1 MSSSTYDFFAQ
12 GCVHQQVSSGISMIQ
27 FPYPRLNQVFDALRE
42 ETLPQEELARRFAVS
57 TRTVRTDITTLN
69 DILSQYG
76 AQFVHLRGSGYR
88 LEILDAECFAA
99 LQQRSQASPRIP
111 RRAKDRVT
119 HLLLRFL
126 AQGDPLKLDDVADS
140 WFVSRASLQSDMAE
154 VREMI
159 GKYGLTIES
168 KAHYGM
174 KLFGSENAVRACLA
188 NLLFQYPE
196 SDELFSELR
205 GKVLPEI
212 DITQLREQ
220 LHLTMRQYQIRLT
233 DEGEQQLLIYCGII
247 LHRIRT
253 GFLLDNLDVSDVEAV
268 FTQAARDVAYY
279 LEERF
284 GCGIPE
290 TEVAY
295 LSVQIAARRITD
307 ASRLENAVG
316 DENHALVKHI
326 LNFINEHYNYDL
338 RGDTQLSSDLLS
350 HIATMMTR
358 AKYQINIPNPL
369 FEHIKQHYPLAYDV
383 TLAAVSSWGKY
394 MPYTITDNEIGYL
407 VLHIGVGLER
417 HYDIG
422 YERHPQALL
431 VCDSGM
437 STLRL
442 LETKLKREFPQL
454 IVNQIDSLR
463 EYEKLEQ
470 IEEDFVIS
478 MVKVP
483 EKNKPVVTV
492 APFPTSF
499 QLEQLA
505 KLVLVDRTKPY
516 MLEKFFDASHFC
528 VLEQPISQAEL
539 FANICQQ
546 LEEEGY
552 VEADFRSSL
561 VERESIVSTMLGEGI
576 ALPHSLGLLAK
587 KTVIYTVLA
596 PQGVRW
602 GNNETAYVIFLL
614 AISKQD
620 YEEAMAIYDL
630 FVTFMRE
637 RTVGRLLSST
647 HFEQFRAIAMDCLSR
662 S

>member
-1 MSSSTYDFFAQ
+1 M
-12 GCVHQQVSSGISMIQ
+12 IS
-27 FPYPRLNQVFDALRE
+27 FPYPRLNQVFDALLE

-57 TRTVRTDITTLN
+57 TRTVRTDVTALN

-76 AQFVHLRGSGYR
+76 AEFVHLRGSGYR
-88 LEILDAECFAA
+88 LDVHDADRFSL
-99 LQQRSQASPRIP
+99 LQQQSRATRSVPRS
-111 RRAKDRVT
+111 AKDRVT

-126 AQGDPLKLDDVADS
+126 AQGEPIKLDDVADS
-140 WFVSRASLQSDMAE
+140 WFVSRASLQSDMAD
-154 VREMI
+154 VRDMV

-168 KAHYGM
+168 KPHYGM
-174 KLFGSENAVRACLA
+174 KLFGRENAVRACLA
-188 NLLFQYPE
+188 NLLFQYPAG
-196 SDELFSELR
+196 DPLFGELR

-212 DITQLREQ
+212 DIAQLREQ
-220 LHLTMRQYQIRLT
+220 LHLTMQQYHIRLT
-233 DEGEQQLLIYCGII
+233 DEAEQQLLIYCGII

-253 GFLLDNLDVSDVEAV
+253 GFLLDELDVSDVEPV
-268 FTQAARDVAYY
+268 FTQAARDVARY

-307 ASRLENAVG
+307 ASSLQNIDG
-316 DENHALVKHI
+316 DENHALVSHI
-326 LNFINEHYNYDL
+326 LSFINEHYNYDL
-338 RGDTQLSSDLLS
+338 RDDEQLSSDLLS

-369 FEHIKQHYPLAYDV
+369 LEHIKQHYPLAYDV
-383 TLAAVSSWGKY
+383 TLAAVSSWGKN

-454 IVNQIDSLR
+454 IVNQVDSLR
-463 EYEKLEQ
+463 EYEKLEH

-478 MVKVP
+478 MAKVP

-516 MLEKFFDASHFC
+516 MLEKFFDATHFC
-528 VLEQPISQAEL
+528 VLNEPVSQADL
-539 FANICQQ
+539 FARICHQIQQ
-546 LEEEGY
+546 EGY
-552 VEADFRSSL
+552 VDADFHPSL
-561 VERESIVSTMLGEGI
+561 IERESIVSTMLGEGI

-602 GNNETAYVIFLL
+602 GENETAHVIFLL

-637 RTVGRLLSST
+637 RAVGRLLAST
-647 HFEQFRAIAMDCLSR
+647 DFEQFRDIAMDCLSR

>member
-1 MSSSTYDFFAQ
+1 M
-12 GCVHQQVSSGISMIQ
+12 IS
-27 FPYPRLNQVFDALRE
+27 FPYPRLNQVFDALLE

-57 TRTVRTDITTLN
+57 TRTVRTDVTALN

-76 AQFVHLRGSGYR
+76 AEFVHLRGSGYR
-88 LEILDAECFAA
+88 LDVHDADRFSL
-99 LQQRSQASPRIP
+99 LQQQSRATRSVPRS
-111 RRAKDRVT
+111 AKDRVT

-126 AQGDPLKLDDVADS
+126 AQGEPIKLDDVADS
-140 WFVSRASLQSDMAE
+140 WFVSRASLQSDMTD
-154 VREMI
+154 VRDMV

-168 KAHYGM
+168 KPHYGM
-174 KLFGSENAVRACLA
+174 KLFGRENAVRACLA
-188 NLLFQYPE
+188 NLLFQYPAG
-196 SDELFSELR
+196 DPLFGELR

-212 DITQLREQ
+212 DIAQLREQ
-220 LHLTMRQYQIRLT
+220 LHLTMQQYHIRLT
-233 DEGEQQLLIYCGII
+233 DEAEQQLLIYCGII

-253 GFLLDNLDVSDVEAV
+253 GFLLDELDVSDVEPV
-268 FTQAARDVAYY
+268 FTQAARDVALY

-307 ASRLENAVG
+307 ASSLQNIDG
-316 DENHALVKHI
+316 DENHALVSHI
-326 LNFINEHYNYDL
+326 LSFINEHYNYDL
-338 RGDTQLSSDLLS
+338 RDDEQLSSDLLS

-369 FEHIKQHYPLAYDV
+369 LEHIKQHYPLAYDV
-383 TLAAVSSWGKY
+383 TLAAVSSWGKN

-454 IVNQIDSLR
+454 IVNQVDSLR
-463 EYEKLEQ
+463 EYEKLEH

-478 MVKVP
+478 MAKVP

-516 MLEKFFDASHFC
+516 MLEKFFDAAHFC
-528 VLEQPISQAEL
+528 VLNEPVSQADL
-539 FANICQQ
+539 FARICHQIQQ
-546 LEEEGY
+546 EGY
-552 VEADFRSSL
+552 VDADFHPSL

-602 GNNETAYVIFLL
+602 GENETAHVIFLL

-637 RTVGRLLSST
+637 RAVGRLLAST
-647 HFEQFRAIAMDCLSR
+647 DFEQFRDIAMDCLSR

>member
-1 MSSSTYDFFAQ
+1 
-12 GCVHQQVSSGISMIQ
+12 
-27 FPYPRLNQVFDALRE
+27 
-42 ETLPQEELARRFAVS
+42 
-57 TRTVRTDITTLN
+57 
-69 DILSQYG
+69 
-76 AQFVHLRGSGYR
+76 
-88 LEILDAECFAA
+88 
-99 LQQRSQASPRIP
+99 
-111 RRAKDRVT
+111 
-119 HLLLRFL
+119 
-126 AQGDPLKLDDVADS
+126 
-140 WFVSRASLQSDMAE
+140 
-154 VREMI
+154 
-159 GKYGLTIES
+159 
-168 KAHYGM
+168 
-174 KLFGSENAVRACLA
+174 
-188 NLLFQYPE
+188 NLLFQYPAG
-196 SDELFSELR
+196 DPLFGELR

-212 DITQLREQ
+212 DIAQLREQ
-220 LHLTMRQYQIRLT
+220 LHLTMQQYHIRLT
-233 DEGEQQLLIYCGII
+233 DEAEQQLLIYCGII

-253 GFLLDNLDVSDVEAV
+253 GFLLDELDVSDVEPV
-268 FTQAARDVAYY
+268 FTQAARDVARY
-279 LEERF
+279 LEARF

-307 ASRLENAVG
+307 ASSLQNIDG

-326 LNFINEHYNYDL
+326 LGFINEHYNYDL
-338 RGDTQLSSDLLS
+338 RDDEQLSSDLLS

-369 FEHIKQHYPLAYDV
+369 LEHIKQHYPLAYDV
-383 TLAAVSSWGKY
+383 TLAAVSSWGKN

-454 IVNQIDSLR
+454 IVNQVDSLR
-463 EYEKLEQ
+463 EYEKLDH

-478 MVKVP
+478 MAKVP

-516 MLEKFFDASHFC
+516 MLEKFFDAGHFC
-528 VLEQPISQAEL
+528 ILNEPVSQADL
-539 FANICQQ
+539 FARICHQIQQ
-546 LEEEGY
+546 EGY
-552 VEADFRSSL
+552 VDADFHPSL
-561 VERESIVSTMLGEGI
+561 VEREGIVSTMLGEGI

-602 GNNETAYVIFLL
+602 GENETAHVIFLL

-637 RTVGRLLSST
+637 RAVGRLLAST
-647 HFEQFRAIAMDCLSR
+647 DFEQFRDIAMDCLSR